1 MNQLSGYHYMWIMV
15 MFDLPVIEK
24 EDRKAATDFRKTL
37 LDNGFMMSQYSVY
50 MRFCGKREKLPKYI
64 NIIHSALPLRGK
76 VSILTFTDKEYDHI
90 ITFNNRKKYEEKTTN
105 QLTIFDL

>member
-24 EDRKAATDFRKTL
+24 EDRKAATDFRKAL

-50 MRFCGKREKLPKYI
+50 NEILWKKRKIAQVCKSHSFCFASEGKSKHTRFHRQRVRPHNNLCQSQKIRRKNHQSTY
-64 NIIHSALPLRGK
+64 NI
-76 VSILTFTDKEYDHI
+76 
-90 ITFNNRKKYEEKTTN
+90 
-105 QLTIFDL
+105 